1 MVGRKPAFRGVVE
14 LTYADGSKRLYG
26 TDTASWRSGVA
37 GPVTHAAIF
46 DGEEYD
52 ARVPQGFDTPDKLSV
67 PEVSHEFQGEILPTA
82 GAEIYLREDLALAPV
97 EAYTWQG
104 VTGESQDQY
113 GRVVVK
119 QRFSKGST
127 MVVRP
132 GETLVVNFGQN
143 CAAVPAFEFQAKAGT
158 VLTCLPSELL
168 NDGNGAKLRGM
179 DGPEGSVHRLNLRT
193 PDTGMRLTYTFA
205 GTGKTESFRPQNTFF
220 GYRLVSITATDEVRI
235 RSLRSVPVTSI
246 AKEQET
252 GVITTGNPLVNRLI
266 SNTIWG
272 QRSNYLS
279 VPTDCPQRNER
290 LGWTADTQVFCEAGA
305 FNADTAAFFH
315 KWMRDMRDSQ
325 DPRGGFPGVAPAGQ
339 YGNETMRVGW
349 SDAGVIVPFTV
360 WRHFGDRRI
369 VDENWAAMEKC
380 LARQAETK
388 YRTELLPECRN
399 YQWNDWLSLTKF
411 ESCPYKPEYSAF
423 RNGKPTPEAL
433 LYWGYLGGC
442 YWVWNADMMAQM
454 ARGTGRAAEEAK
466 YRQMA
471 AEARAYMK
479 ATYFASPDGL
489 VLPIFRDM
497 QTPALFALKLGLVA
511 GEAKAKTVAALK
523 ASIAANGG
531 RLHTGFLGTSI
542 AMDTLTANG
551 LTDLAYDLLLGHDFP
566 GWLYSV
572 DQGAT
577 TIWERWNSYVKET
590 GFGPV
595 GMNSFNH
602 YAYGCVLAWIYKTAA
617 GIATC
622 PCDPGFKTIVMK
634 PQPDRRLG
642 FVKAAYR
649 TPAGGVVTS
658 AWRYEGDKWIWEF
671 TVPAGSVA
679 KVTLPGETEKKT
691 YQPGSY
697 TVVK

>member
-1 MVGRKPAFRGVVE
+1 
-14 LTYADGSKRLYG
+14 
-26 TDTASWRSGVA
+26 
-37 GPVTHAAIF
+37 
-46 DGEEYD
+46 
-52 ARVPQGFDTPDKLSV
+52 
-67 PEVSHEFQGEILPTA
+67 
-82 GAEIYLREDLALAPV
+82 
-97 EAYTWQG
+97 
-104 VTGESQDQY
+104 
-113 GRVVVK
+113 
-119 QRFSKGST
+119 
-127 MVVRP
+127 
-132 GETLVVNFGQN
+132 
-143 CAAVPAFEFQAKAGT
+143 
-158 VLTCLPSELL
+158 
-168 NDGNGAKLRGM
+168 
-179 DGPEGSVHRLNLRT
+179 
-193 PDTGMRLTYTFA
+193 
-205 GTGKTESFRPQNTFF
+205 
-220 GYRLVSITATDEVRI
+220 
-235 RSLRSVPVTSI
+235 
-246 AKEQET
+246 
-252 GVITTGNPLVNRLI
+252 
-266 SNTIWG
+266 
-272 QRSNYLS
+272 
-279 VPTDCPQRNER
+279 
-290 LGWTADTQVFCEAGA
+290 
-305 FNADTAAFFH
+305 
-315 KWMRDMRDSQ
+315 
-325 DPRGGFPGVAPAGQ
+325 
-339 YGNETMRVGW
+339 
-349 SDAGVIVPFTV
+349 
-360 WRHFGDRRI
+360 
-369 VDENWAAMEKC
+369 
-380 LARQAETK
+380 
-388 YRTELLPECRN
+388 
-399 YQWNDWLSLTKF
+399 
-411 ESCPYKPEYSAF
+411 
-423 RNGKPTPEAL
+423 
-433 LYWGYLGGC
+433 
-442 YWVWNADMMAQM
+442 MMAQM
-454 ARGTGRAAEEAK
+454 AKGTGRAAEEAK